1 MTASLSLPLLPPSIL
16 APVLRV
22 HLVARRAVASSIY
35 HSIHPSL
42 ISSPPPLP
50 LLTPVLRVHADARR
64 ADYLPDSIK
73 VMVWCCILQ
82 IMASIAAQRRLASVN
97 CHLSYVTCNLS
108 RVRMC
113 ARTASQKGFSPLP
126 SACLPP
132 RLLAAASPPTRLA
145 ASSRPWR
152 RILFAPCLCFSSQC
166 MCIQYSS
173 AVLHDPQSACTQL
186 FSVYGYL
193 VVFDCA
199 FIVDSMPIAWQV
211 LCAQ

>member
-1 MTASLSLPLLPPSIL
+1 MGHPEDGRSHSSPIAQYLPTEGVHGIDPSDEAEVMTASLSLPLLPPSIL

-50 LLTPVLRVHADARR
+50 LLTPVLRVHSDTRR

-73 VMVWCCILQ
+73 VMVWRCILQ

-145 ASSRPWR
+145 ASSRPWS
-152 RILFAPCLCFSSQC
+152 RIRIWIVFEHATMHDQLHVASTSS
-166 MCIQYSS
+166 
-173 AVLHDPQSACTQL
+173 
-186 FSVYGYL
+186 
-193 VVFDCA
+193 
-199 FIVDSMPIAWQV
+199 
-211 LCAQ
+211 